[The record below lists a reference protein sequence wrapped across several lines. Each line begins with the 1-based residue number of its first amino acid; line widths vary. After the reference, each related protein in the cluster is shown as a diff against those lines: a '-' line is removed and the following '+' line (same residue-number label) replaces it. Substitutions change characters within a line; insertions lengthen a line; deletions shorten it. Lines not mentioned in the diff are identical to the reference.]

1 MNFGEI
7 LSRYEARTG
16 ATATRSNLAALID
29 EAQVEI
35 SKRFGDMR
43 REEYYSVE
51 QGEEYDL
58 PSDHLETS
66 EVRDEDNRLRKDF
79 QITADGRILF
89 PSDGDFTLIYTKVPL
104 PIAKDDNSAEPEVHP
119 IFHSMIVQYCV
130 AKWWEDRS
138 EGIAAEE
145 AKSERMMNEF
155 YRKVDEAAMVLR
167 QRAFNIDPL
176 EVHPIA
182 RGY

>member
-16 ATATRSNLAALID
+16 ATTTRANLAALID

-35 SKRFGDMR
+35 SKRFGDIR
-43 REEYYSVE
+43 REEYYSAE
-51 QGEEYDL
+51 KGEEYDL
-58 PSDHLETS
+58 PADHLKTE
-66 EVRDEDNRLRKDF
+66 EVKDENNRRRRDFRV
-79 QITADGRILF
+79 APDGKISF
-89 PSDGDFTLIYTKVPL
+89 PVDGDYILIYTRVPDS
-104 PIAKDDNSAEPEVHP
+104 IDKDDNNAEPDVHP
-119 IFHSMIVQYCV
+119 IFHEMIVQYCA

-138 EGIAAEE
+138 EGIPAEE
-145 AKSERMMNEF
+145 AKSERMMREF
-155 YRKVDEAAMVLR
+155 YRKVDEAALVLR
-167 QRAFNIDPL
+167 QRAFAVEPL